1 MTPHSSLEHDLAL
14 KRFASTP
21 KDQKPNYPWRDTVR
35 DRVARLP
42 EVQVLC
48 PQGPEPFDLGE
59 IADTVGKSLTT
70 LLLARG
76 EREIFTADHKTF
88 VAHIADEVAGN
99 LTALALQQRPLRLDL
114 HDLYVLIEKTLVDN
128 NAYDVAKSLLHSRGA
143 KVGTDRVSC
152 STPVRLIRRNGQV
165 VPWNEAKIEIGIRK
179 AFLSLQQPATPAAEI
194 ARAVTARALATRES
208 FLHIEEVQDVVQ
220 EELMRAGH
228 FKAAETFIIY
238 RSMRAAVRGTE
249 TAAAPAAAAQP
260 TMVVV
265 MRPAGDTYLWDGHDL
280 RLRIE
285 FAASGLDLRLTPDEI
300 EHELR
305 RSVYDN
311 ITQADLAAAI
321 ARNARCLIERDSE
334 FARFAGRL
342 QLTYLYEEALGW
354 DIVRDGINRLREFHR
369 RVFAEYVFEAVAL
382 GLLQPRLLEAYRL
395 EELAAALDPAADLAL
410 DLSAVQTLCDRFLVT
425 ARQDGAKIRHLE
437 VPQFLWMRVAM
448 GLCFE
453 EKRGR
458 EVFCFGLYEVFKA
471 RRFLPAAAV
480 LAHAG
485 TPNHQLLGHYTYHVE
500 DRLEG
505 VMQRGIADNA
515 YLATPGGS
523 LAGSWTAV
531 GGAPAGSPA
540 SAPGLV
546 PFLHLHQAMLSAIGA
561 VAGCAYLETWHSD
574 LPAFLALRRGA
585 PAVAGAATLAT
596 AHWVPDLFLQRVAA
610 GGHWTLFRPL
620 DTPDLVGLHGAA
632 FALRYEAYETQ
643 AAAGALWSRRL
654 LAADLWREMVEGILL
669 TGQSWLAFKDA
680 CAVRTPQDHAGIVRC
695 PSHGTDQVLATGV
708 DETAACGLGSVVL
721 DAHLDATGALDLSLL
736 RATVRLAV
744 RALDN
749 VLDLHRFP
757 TEAARRAAQ
766 RHRPLGLGAMGL
778 AQALHL
784 RGLAF
789 ASAEAVAFGDECLEA
804 LAHAAALAS
813 AELAAERGTYPTFK
827 GSKWDRGLFPAD
839 TLAQLA
845 QERGGL
851 LEVPHGG
858 RLDWQPIRELVAA
871 HGLRNCAL
879 LALSATPWIDQVAGT
894 SPSIEPCARN
904 LQVQATLSGEFV
916 VVAPALVRDLKARG
930 LWTQEM
936 IDNLKYFDG
945 QVPEIAAIPDDL
957 KRKHLTAGEID
968 PIWLLRAAACRQKW
982 VDQSQTLA
990 LSLPRAGADVAAL
1003 SALLLAAWRMGLKS
1017 VWRVAPA
1024 HANHHR
1030 HHPQP

>member
-35 DRVARLP
+35 DRQPRLP
-42 EVQVLC
+42 DVQVLC

-59 IADTVGKSLTT
+59 IAETIGKSLTT

-76 EREIFTADHKTF
+76 ERDIFTADHKTF
-88 VAHIADEVAGN
+88 VARIADEVAGN

-143 KVGTDRVSC
+143 KLGTDRVSC
-152 STPVRLIRRNGQV
+152 STPVRLIRRTGQV
-165 VPWNEAKIEIGIRK
+165 VPWNEAKIEISIRK
-179 AFLSLQQPATPAAEI
+179 AFLSLQQSPAPASEI
-194 ARAVTARALATRES
+194 ARAVTARALATKEA

-228 FKAAETFIIY
+228 FKVAETFIIY

-249 TAAAPAAAAQP
+249 TAAVPTAVVQP

-311 ITQADLAAAI
+311 ISQADLAATI
-321 ARNARCLIERDSE
+321 ARNARSLIERDAE

-369 RVFAEYVFEAVAL
+369 RAFTEYVFEGVAL

-395 EELAAALDPAADLAL
+395 EDLAAALDPAADLAL
-410 DLSAVQTLCDRFLVT
+410 DLSAVQVLCDRFLVT

-453 EKRGR
+453 EKRDR
-458 EVFCFGLYEVFKA
+458 EVFCLGLYEVFKG

-485 TPNHQLLGHYTYHVE
+485 TPNHQLLAHYTYQVE

-531 GGAPAGSPA
+531 GGAPAGSAAGA
-540 SAPGLV
+540 SGLV
-546 PFLHLHQAMLSAIGA
+546 PFLQLHRAMLAAVGP
-561 VAGCAYLETWHSD
+561 VAGCVYLETWHSE
-574 LPAFLALRRGA
+574 LPAFLALHRNSAG
-585 PAVAGAATLAT
+585 PAKLAT

-610 GGHWTLFRPL
+610 GAQWTLFRPT
-620 DTPDLVGLHGAA
+620 DTQDLVGLSGVA
-632 FALRYEAYETQ
+632 FARRYEAYEAQ
-643 AAAGALWSRRL
+643 AAEGRLWHRRFS
-654 LAADLWREMVEGILL
+654 ATELWREMVETILT
-669 TGQSWLAFKDA
+669 TGESWLAFKDA
-680 CAVRTPQDHAGIVRC
+680 CAVRSPQDHAGTVRC
-695 PSHGTDQVLATGV
+695 ASHGTDQVLATEA
-708 DETAACGLGSVVL
+708 DETAACSLGSVVL
-721 DAHLDATGALDLSLL
+721 DAHLDAAGALDLPRL

-778 AQALHL
+778 AQALHV

-789 ASAEAVAFGDECLEA
+789 ASEEAVAFGDECCEA
-804 LAHAAALAS
+804 LAHAAAMAS
-813 AELAAERGTYPTFK
+813 AELAAERGPYPTFK

-839 TLAQLA
+839 TLAQLE
-845 QERGGL
+845 QERGHPVD
-851 LEVPHGG
+851 VPRGG

-879 LALSATPWIDQVAGT
+879 LALSATPFIDQVAGT
-894 SPSIEPCARN
+894 SPSVEPCARN
-904 LQVQATLSGEFV
+904 LQVQSTLSGEFV

-930 LWTQEM
+930 LWSQEM

-945 QVPEIAAIPDDL
+945 EVPEIASIPDDL

-968 PIWLLRAAACRQKW
+968 PRWLLRAAACRQKW
-982 VDQSQTLA
+982 IDQAQTLS
-990 LSLPRAGADVAAL
+990 LSLPRGGADVTAL
-1003 SALLLAAWRMGLKS
+1003 STLLLAAWRMGLKS
-1017 VWRVAPA
+1017 VWRVALA
-1024 HANHHR
+1024 HANHPR
-1030 HHPQP
+1030 HPAA